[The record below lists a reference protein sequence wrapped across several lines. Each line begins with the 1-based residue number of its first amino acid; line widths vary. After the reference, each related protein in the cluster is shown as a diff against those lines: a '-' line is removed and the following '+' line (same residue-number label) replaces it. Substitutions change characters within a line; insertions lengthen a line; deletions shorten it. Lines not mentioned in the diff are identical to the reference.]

1 MKRTTLA
8 ARAQVDVLER
18 VAERGVV
25 NDCLGRMVVG
35 VRDPWEVTPEGIVEG
50 ITRMEVVQT
59 YLSPKTYITI
69 DLDLTVD
76 FRQ

>member
-1 MKRTTLA
+1 MLKRTTLA

-35 VRDPWEVTPEGIVEG
+35 VRDPWEVKPEGIVEG
-50 ITRMEVVQT
+50 IRTVNVQT
-59 YLSPKTYITI
+59 YLP
-69 DLDLTVD
+69 
-76 FRQ
+76 